1 MNNGSSRPADL
12 SHSAEWTYPVHV
24 TLDPRTQTCVR
35 SAEEAMRALSDAWPV
50 QSGAH
55 QTKAIRLCMLALQR
69 QTPQEV
75 AREGFIS
82 AALEAGVLYLGPLA
96 INANIA
102 SAAFS
107 PDIGDAQAH
116 RPL

>member
-1 MNNGSSRPADL
+1 MNYGFSDPAEL
-12 SHSAEWTYPVHV
+12 SYSAEWTHPVHV
-24 TLDPRTQTCVR
+24 TLEPRTLTCVR
-35 SAEEAMRALSDAWPV
+35 SAEEAMSALSGTWPV
-50 QSGAH
+50 RSGAH

-82 AALEAGVLYLGPLA
+82 AALEAGVLYLGRIA

-107 PDIGDAQAH
+107 PDQG
-116 RPL
+116 